1 MSRIAIVTP
10 STDETKGGVE
20 RFAVQVAGI
29 AERAGHSVSVVSP
42 RTTRRAAGRLGL
54 GPLVESARARSQV
67 KATKP
72 DLVITNGALG
82 ATFGRRFPRIHV
94 YHGVTLA
101 RWRILPPTD
110 RLRFRLRYT
119 AQLATAELL
128 SGFGAYRVTV
138 SDRTA
143 REVGTFLHFEV
154 HKVIEN
160 GVDTQ
165 LFKPSGKATARRLLG
180 LPLEQRI
187 ALTVGGNEYRK
198 GADIFLGACHA
209 AGWLPVCA
217 GTEIPG
223 AINLGRLSS
232 EKLALA
238 YSAGDAVIFAS
249 RYEAASLALLEALAC
264 GAIPL
269 VSNVGSVG
277 SLLDRLPS
285 FSECLVEVDEPSV
298 AEKLR
303 QLAESPARFA
313 RSAEAASDLVRRDH
327 SLQRLEQE
335 WTSLL
340 GASIPDSSSRPPDER
355 SRGRDRARPSPSRS
369 DFFGR
374 VG

>member
-10 STDETKGGVE
+10 STDETRGGVE

-29 AERAGHSVSVVSP
+29 AERAGHSVTVVSP
-42 RTTRRAAGRLGL
+42 PITRRAAGRVGL
-54 GPLVESARARSQV
+54 GPVVESARAQRQV
-67 KATKP
+67 MAIEP

-82 ATFGRRFPRIHV
+82 AAFGRRFPRIHV

-110 RLRFRLRYT
+110 RLRYRVRYT
-119 AQLATAELL
+119 TQLTTAEML
-128 SGFGAYRVTV
+128 SGVGAYRVTV

-143 REVGTFLHFEV
+143 REVETFLHFDV
-154 HKVIEN
+154 HEVIEN

-165 LFKPSGKATARRLLG
+165 LFKPSCKTTARGLLG
-180 LPLEQRI
+180 LPAEHRI

-198 GADIFLGACHA
+198 GADIFVGACGA

-217 GTEIPG
+217 GNEIPG
-223 AINLGRLSS
+223 AVNLGRLDSDT
-232 EKLALA
+232 LALA
-238 YSAGDAVIFAS
+238 YSASDAVIFAS

-269 VSNVGSVG
+269 VSNVGSVD

-285 FSECLVEVDEPSV
+285 FSEFLIEVNEQSV
-298 AEKLR
+298 AGKLR
-303 QLAESPARFA
+303 QVAESPDRFG
-313 RSAEAASDLVRRDH
+313 RSATAASDLVRKDH

-335 WTSLL
+335 WTALL
-340 GASIPDSSSRPPDER
+340 GAAIPDGSSRSPDGW
-355 SRGRDRARPSPSRS
+355 SRGRER
-369 DFFGR
+369 
-374 VG
+374 

>member
-10 STDETKGGVE
+10 SRNETRGGVE
-20 RFAVQVAGI
+20 RFAVQLAGI
-29 AERAGHSVSVVSP
+29 AERAGHSVTVVSP
-42 RTTRRAAGRLGL
+42 RAAQRTAGRLGL
-54 GPLVESARARSQV
+54 GPVVESARARSQTM
-67 KATKP
+67 ATKP

-82 ATFGRRFPRIHV
+82 ATFGRRVPRIHV

-110 RLRFRLRYT
+110 RLRYRLRYT
-119 AQLATAELL
+119 TQLTTAELL

-138 SDRTA
+138 SNRTA
-143 REVGTFLHFEV
+143 REVETFLHFGV

-160 GVDTQ
+160 GVDTH
-165 LFKPSGKATARRLLG
+165 LFKPSCKATARRLLG
-180 LPLEQRI
+180 LPLEPRI
-187 ALTVGGNEYRK
+187 ALTVGGDEYRK
-198 GADIFLGACHA
+198 GADIFLGACEA

-217 GTEIPG
+217 GSPIPG
-223 AINLGRLSS
+223 AVNLGRLGS
-232 EKLALA
+232 EELALA
-238 YSAGDAVIFAS
+238 YSSSDAAIFAS

-285 FSECLVEVDEPSV
+285 FSECLVEVDEQSV

-303 QLAESPARFA
+303 QVADSPDTFA
-313 RSAEAASDLVRRDH
+313 TYAAAASDLVRRDH

-340 GASIPDSSSRPPDER
+340 GAAIPHSSSR
-355 SRGRDRARPSPSRS
+355 SRGRWRRGRERSRRSPSRAS
-369 DFFGR
+369 FFRRG
-374 VG
+374 G